1 MHRKEDAA
9 VTLPRE
15 TPPVSVCLQEHSPA
29 PCTPALMT
37 AETYQSMERFEL
49 LMHLGH
55 PDMAIRYLAGRAIL
69 ARFEDAEAILLRE
82 LAHPRWTVRQD
93 EALSLLVGLQ
103 SRQAGV
109 LLVPML
115 QHQDERR
122 RLAAIKALRWLT
134 DEADVFV
141 NALGDPCWQVRLE
154 SLFALSDFGRP
165 QDAHAFEV
173 LLGDEHPRV
182 RRAAQDALRRWKR
195 RSPLR
200 SLRHALAQQQDLDL

>member
-1 MHRKEDAA
+1 M
-9 VTLPRE
+9 TFPRE
-15 TPPVSVCLQEHSPA
+15 ISPVSVCPPSEHGPA
-29 PCTPALMT
+29 LCTPALVT
-37 AETYQSMERFEL
+37 AETYQTMERFEL

-55 PDMAIRYLAGRAIL
+55 PDMAVRYLAGRAIL
-69 ARFEDAEAILLRE
+69 ARFADAESILLQQ
-82 LAHPRWTVRQD
+82 LTQPRWTVRQE

-103 SRQAGV
+103 SRQAGT

-141 NALGDPCWQVRLE
+141 NALGDPGWQVRLE
-154 SLFALSDFGRP
+154 ALFALSDFGRP
-165 QDAHAFEV
+165 QDACVFEV

-200 SLRHALAQQQDLDL
+200 SLRYALEQQQDLDL